1 MKNAI
6 DIYLDVIMRQDQD
19 NSEEAI
25 KASSYL
31 KRYVDKRFCDE
42 LRLIRKFRN
51 NNNIDV
57 VARNIAFVR
66 NDKTSWQQAY
76 DVYSSYFNIDSNLI
90 ITK

>member
-6 DIYLDVIMRQDQD
+6 DIYVDVIMRQDHE
-19 NSEEAI
+19 NSAEAI

-31 KRYVDKRFCDE
+31 KQFVDKSFCDE

-51 NNNIDV
+51 NDNVDV

-66 NDKTSWQQAY
+66 NDSTSWQQAY
-76 DVYSSYFNIDSNLI
+76 DVYSTYFNTESNLI

>member
-6 DIYLDVIMRQDQD
+6 DIYVDVIMRQDHD
-19 NSEEAI
+19 NTAESN
-25 KASSYL
+25 KAASYL
-31 KRYVDKRFCDE
+31 KRFVVKSFCDE
-42 LRLIRKFRN
+42 LQLIRKFRN

-66 NDKTSWQQAY
+66 NDSTSWQQAY
-76 DVYSSYFNIDSNLI
+76 DVYSTYFNTESNLI